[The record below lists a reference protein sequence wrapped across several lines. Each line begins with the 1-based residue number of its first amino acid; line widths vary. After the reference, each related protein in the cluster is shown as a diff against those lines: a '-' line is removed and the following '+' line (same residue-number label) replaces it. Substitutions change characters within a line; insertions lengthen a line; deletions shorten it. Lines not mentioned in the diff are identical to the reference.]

1 MPPPP
6 HPQMHLTQ
14 TDPSERSILG
24 TQPVLRFG
32 GWNSTRQETF
42 LFHLEMRGWEPRAEW
57 LWFPH
62 MEKACLRGQGLIQG
76 TINHGKGRENID
88 TLSFLISYS
97 HPYYTS
103 HLVFYLSVDRF
114 LPTWIFFTLR
124 GDGQNQRE
132 ISWCHERELGAYL
145 SELFRRSVS
154 AGEDER
160 MVTVWCDVHSSW
172 HKPVAVSRQAQTY
185 HAQPSPLCLTSR
197 R

>member
-1 MPPPP
+1 MG
-6 HPQMHLTQ
+6 L
-14 TDPSERSILG
+14 SLSCGLEAG
-24 TQPVLRFG
+24 TQLGKRLSF
-32 GWNSTRQETF
+32 STWKCEAGSPEPSGCGSRTWRKLVCEVKGSFRGLSTTGKEERIST
-42 LFHLEMRGWEPRAEW
+42 LF
-57 LWFPH
+57 
-62 MEKACLRGQGLIQG
+62 
-76 TINHGKGRENID
+76 D